1 MSTDLDHTLFPGF
14 TTHHIPTPSGTT
26 IFTLTSPKTTPPKPP
41 LLLIHGFPQTHIQW
55 HRLAPLLL
63 PHFTLILV
71 DLRGYGS
78 SSLVPASENGSG
90 YTKRLMAQDCIAAVD
105 ALGYAD
111 QKINVVG
118 HDRGGRVAYRLTL
131 DFPERVEKLVVVDI
145 IPTASMFRSFGDA
158 GMAVKAYHWT
168 FLAQPAPF
176 PENMIAGSDSGKG
189 FLEHS
194 LAAWTGVKT
203 LDVFEAVVLDGYRRA
218 YCDEERIHSTCED
231 YRAGAFY
238 DRVYDEEDL
247 QKGNKIT
254 VPVLAVWGAKGTP
267 AGGKKSPLDVWKEYA
282 VDVRGKGLDCGHF
295 IPEEDPQGLAGA
307 ILEFLV

>member
-14 TTHHIPTPSGTT
+14 TSQHIPTPSGTT
-26 IFTLTSPKTTPPKPP
+26 IYTLTSPKTIPPKPP

-78 SSLVPASENGSG
+78 SSLAPASENGSG
-90 YTKRLMAQDCIAAVD
+90 YTKRLMAQDCIAAVN
-105 ALGYAD
+105 ALGYTD

-131 DFPERVEKLVVVDI
+131 DFPERVLKLVVVDI

-203 LDVFEAVVLDGYRRA
+203 LDAFDAAVLDGYRRA
-218 YCDEERIHSTCED
+218 YCAEERIHSTCED
-231 YRAGAFY
+231 YRAGAFF

-247 QKGNKIT
+247 EKGNKT
-254 VPVLAVWGAKGTP
+254 PSPFWRFGARRGRP
-267 AGGKKSPLDVWKEYA
+267 RAGRR
-282 VDVRGKGLDCGHF
+282 VRWMFGRSMRLM
-295 IPEEDPQGLAGA
+295 
-307 ILEFLV
+307 

>member
-1 MSTDLDHTLFPGF
+1 MSTDSDLFPGF
-14 TTHHIPTPSGTT
+14 TTQHIPTPSGTT
-26 IFTLTSPKTTPPKPP
+26 IFTRTSPKATPAKPP
-41 LLLIHGFPQTHIQW
+41 LLLIHGFPETHIQW

-78 SSLVPASENGSG
+78 SSLAPESTNGSG
-90 YTKRLMAQDCIAAVD
+90 YTKRLMAEDCIAVVD
-105 ALGYAD
+105 ALGYTS

-118 HDRGGRVAYRLTL
+118 HDRGGRVAYRLAF

-145 IPTASMFRSFGDA
+145 VPTAAMFRAFGDA
-158 GMAVKAYHWT
+158 RMAVKAYHWT

-176 PENMIAGSDSGKG
+176 PENLIAGTDCGRG

-203 LDVFEAVVLDGYRRA
+203 LDVFDNVVLDGYRRA
-218 YCDEERIHSTCED
+218 YCAEDRIHATCED

-247 QKGNKIT
+247 ERGNKIT
-254 VPVLAVWGAKGTP
+254 VPVLAVWGDKGTP
-267 AGGKKSPLDVWKEYA
+267 AGGAKTPLEVWRDYA
-282 VDVRGKGLDCGHF
+282 VNVRGEGLGCGHF
-295 IPEEDPQGLAGA
+295 IPEEDPRGLARA
-307 ILEFLV
+307 VLEFLV